1 MTVNHVTDQLTQLVH
16 RRVFNCY
23 LVREDD
29 GLTLIDTGPAAAL
42 RGVWQEID
50 RTDLALRRV
59 VITHAHGD
67 HIGGLDPLTIEHAG
81 QLEVIVG
88 QREASLLA
96 GDFGLH
102 DGEPAPRPK
111 PRNYAQPQTRPTR
124 SVRDGERVGS
134 LKVIHTPGHT
144 PGHIAL
150 LDTRDGTLI
159 AGDALTTLG
168 RTAVSGDL
176 VWRWPFPAIATWNK
190 PLARQSA
197 QRLRDNQPSRL
208 ATGHGPVIDDATT
221 ALAQAIDRRS

>member
-1 MTVNHVTDQLTQLVH
+1 MTANRITDQLTQLVH

-29 GLTLIDTGPAAAL
+29 GLTLIDTGPAGAL
-42 RGVWQEID
+42 RGVCQQIN
-50 RTDLALRRV
+50 RTDLALRRI

-67 HIGGLDPLTIEHAG
+67 HLGGLDQLTVEHGG
-81 QLEVIVG
+81 QLELIVG
-88 QREASLLA
+88 QREAALFA
-96 GDFGLH
+96 GDFTLH
-102 DGEPAPRPK
+102 DGEPAPKPK
-111 PRNYAQPQTRPTR
+111 SRNYAQPQTRPTR
-124 SVRDGERVGS
+124 TVQDGEHVGS

-176 VWRWPFPAIATWNK
+176 VWRWPFPAMATWNK
-190 PLARQSA
+190 PLARDSA
-197 QRLRDNQPSRL
+197 KRLLDNQPTRL
-208 ATGHGPVIDDATT
+208 ATGHGPVIDDATP
-221 ALAQAIDRRS
+221 ALAGAIAHRS

>member
-1 MTVNHVTDQLTQLVH
+1 MTVNRITDQLTQLVH

-29 GLTLIDTGPAAAL
+29 GLTLIDTGPAGAL
-42 RGVWQEID
+42 RGLCQQID
-50 RTDLALRRV
+50 RADLALRRV

-67 HIGGLDPLTIEHAG
+67 HLGGLDQLTAEHGG
-81 QLEVIVG
+81 QLEVVVG
-88 QREASLLA
+88 QREAALLT
-96 GDFGLH
+96 GDFALR
-102 DGEPAPRPK
+102 DGEPEPRPR
-111 PRNYAQPQTRPTR
+111 PRNYGQPQTRPTR
-124 SVRDGERVGS
+124 TVQHGEHVGS

-150 LDTRDGTLI
+150 LDARDGTLI

-176 VWRWPFPAIATWNK
+176 VWCWPFPAIATWNK

-197 QRLRDNQPSRL
+197 QRLLDHEPIRL
-208 ATGHGPVIDDATT
+208 ATGHGPVIENATT
-221 ALAQAIDRRS
+221 ALAQAIDHRS